1 MQVSLSR
8 TAEVLYV
15 AVAGPTTGWVAAGL
29 GSAAMDKAMI
39 YIGYVDGDKVQ
50 LKVQRG
56 AGHSH
61 SDTEGNAPAKFAMK
75 EADGQTVLELALK
88 ASEFIAKGQGELELI
103 AAMGGSDSFLAIH
116 RARARLTVAIA
127 D

>member
-1 MQVSLSR
+1 
-8 TAEVLYV
+8 
-15 AVAGPTTGWVAAGL
+15 
-29 GSAAMDKAMI
+29 
-39 YIGYVDGDKVQ
+39 
-50 LKVQRG
+50 
-56 AGHSH
+56 
-61 SDTEGNAPAKFAMK
+61 MK